1 MSVVAVIGSSGYLG
15 SHLVKTL
22 EDLGVCVVPVSGKQ
36 FTSGEYLPLIGEFKK
51 IDSCIIAAGPS
62 RQVLHQNYN
71 VGGLYLEKLQSLT
84 GEKLLVNT
92 DLLYVSTAHIT
103 EKEFE
108 SLDNTSFHLKEYIRN
123 RRQAEL
129 LFNSTSGNSGRR
141 LSYVRLGNT
150 VGLSRQFEL
159 QGYGASGW
167 KLVANSM
174 VREAILEH
182 RIVINDENNL
192 QRTFLSLNSAC
203 NELVSLALDLRNRVD
218 ASTVSYVQG
227 VETRSLIDLANFIAG
242 YSSYLTSKPIPVL
255 SNFSTSV
262 IQSGRQFSDSTIT
275 DSDDW
280 NAIMELAQWTVRNA

>member
-1 MSVVAVIGSSGYLG
+1 MVAVIGSSGYLG

-22 EDLGVCVVPVSGKQ
+22 EDLGVGVIPFSGKQ
-36 FTSGEYLPLIGEFKK
+36 FTSGEYLSVIEKFKK

-62 RQVLHQNYN
+62 RQVLHQSNK

-84 GEKLLVNT
+84 GEKLLINT
-92 DLLYVSTAHIT
+92 DLLYVSTAHVT

-108 SLDNTSFHLKEYIRN
+108 SSDNTSFHLKEYIRN

-129 LFNSTSGNSGRR
+129 FFSNTSGNSARK

-174 VREAILEH
+174 VRDAILEH

-192 QRTFLSLNSAC
+192 HRTFLSLNSAS
-203 NELVSLALDLRNRVD
+203 NKIVSLALDLKNRID
-218 ASTVSYVQG
+218 TSRVSYVQG

-242 YSSYLTSKPIPVL
+242 YSSYLTSKPTPVL
-255 SNFSTSV
+255 SSFSTSV
-262 IQSGRQFSDSTIT
+262 IQSGRQFGDSTIT
-275 DSDDW
+275 GSDDL
-280 NAIMELAQWTVRNA
+280 NAIMELAQWSVRNA